1 MEGRFAGLAVPRACV
16 RFNARLRRW
25 QPLSMC
31 FLMRRADNTG
41 EQGLFERVKGV
52 AAAIKILHDTELFQ
66 SSWNSQSFN
75 SLSAGWL
82 IPFRALEITT
92 DVEEV
97 FGGEL
102 VSLLWKQRL
111 DLGPLLRHI
120 VENRQPITGPLTVS
134 A

>member
-1 MEGRFAGLAVPRACV
+1 
-16 RFNARLRRW
+16 
-25 QPLSMC
+25 
-31 FLMRRADNTG
+31 MRRADNTG

-66 SSWNSQSFN
+66 SSWNSQSFD

-102 VSLLWKQRL
+102 ISHLWKQRL